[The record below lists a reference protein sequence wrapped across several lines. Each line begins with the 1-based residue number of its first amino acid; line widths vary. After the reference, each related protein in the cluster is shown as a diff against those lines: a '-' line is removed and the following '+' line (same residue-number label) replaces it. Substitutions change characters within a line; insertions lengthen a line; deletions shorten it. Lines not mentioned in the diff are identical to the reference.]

1 METRIYKF
9 QKIATSRHGAL
20 LNISFHYAY
29 VVRAQDVVISNVRFF
44 LNAEYMDRA
53 LDAA

>member
-1 METRIYKF
+1 METSIYKF

-29 VVRAQDVVISNVRFF
+29 VVRAQDVVISNVRLC
-44 LNAEYMDRA
+44 LNVEYMDRA
-53 LDAA
+53 LDVA